1 MGWQPAQGQ
10 SSHIAGKPIG
20 PHALMAHTPTSGTP
34 PSPRHFADDR
44 SRVYFRPIVAG
55 ALSYLPIR
63 RRYKGTGGTD
73 SARYCYGS
81 WLTMLRMLDEAGL
94 PTEFESLVE
103 LGPGDTI
110 GIGIAAVLT
119 GANKYFALDVLDHA
133 DVAGNLRVFDE
144 LIPMLRSHAAAPD
157 HVEFPRM
164 HPRLPDYRFPDALIP
179 DTRLAAALQPER
191 LACLRRALESRA
203 QHASSSIEIKYV
215 VPWKTQPIA
224 APGAVDLVFS
234 QVALQDVPAG
244 ELAQTHETIA
254 KWLRPGGVVYHHIDL
269 SYPQVSSRWNEHWV
283 YPKAVWRV
291 VVGRRPYYFNRVP
304 LSEHLAMIERAGFRV
319 ANALVKRN
327 TEGCGRSEVAAA
339 FRGLPDE
346 DFVAEAVTVV
356 AERR

>member
-1 MGWQPAQGQ
+1 M
-10 SSHIAGKPIG
+10 
-20 PHALMAHTPTSGTP
+20 
-34 PSPRHFADDR
+34 
-44 SRVYFRPIVAG
+44 YFRPIVAG

-81 WLTMLRMLDEAGL
+81 WLTMLRMLDAAGL

-133 DVAGNLRVFDE
+133 DVAGNLKVFDE
-144 LIPMLRSHAAAPD
+144 LVPLLRNHAPAPD
-157 HVEFPRM
+157 QVEFPRM

-179 DTRLAAALQPER
+179 EARLSASLRPER
-191 LACLRRALESRA
+191 LVSLRHALESRE
-203 QHASSSIEIKYV
+203 QHAGSAIEIKYV
-215 VPWKTQPIA
+215 VPWKTQPVA

-254 KWLRPGGVVYHHIDL
+254 KWLKPGGVVYHHIDL
-269 SYPQVSSRWNEHWV
+269 SYFGFSPRWNEHWV
-283 YPKAVWRV
+283 YSDAIWRV

-304 LSEHLAMIERAGFRV
+304 LSQHLAVMERAGFRV

-327 TEGCGRSEVAAA
+327 TEGYDRSKVAAS
-339 FRGLPDE
+339 FRQLPDD